1 MPNGPDNERFAG
13 LSRPT
18 LCSVTFQQRHPHLH
32 RAGIPFRTA
41 GRGFLYLAR
50 LDADWQA
57 RRRTAAFPLFRWA
70 AALGLVIWC
79 AAGSNPASMTA
90 WATHHGPWLIL
101 AGALAFGPEVASI
114 RFGGFRLDT
123 ITEDVRELRGKVEQ
137 LQIAHASSRSA
148 SGANQAGEV
157 AIAKKGVLPA
167 AALGRYIPGGTGG

>member
-1 MPNGPDNERFAG
+1 
-13 LSRPT
+13 
-18 LCSVTFQQRHPHLH
+18 VTFQQRHPHLD
-32 RAGIPFRTA
+32 RAGTPIRAA
-41 GRGFLYLAR
+41 GLGFLYLAR
-50 LDADWQA
+50 LDAEWQA

-137 LQIAHASSRSA
+137 LQIAQASSSSA
-148 SGANQAGEV
+148 SEANVKTDVNITVQANQAGEV
-157 AIAKKGVLPA
+157 AIAKKGVQPA
-167 AALGRYIPGGTGG
+167 SALGRYIGGGTGG